1 MPKSLDD
8 AIGRIEAAESL
19 DRPAY
24 AIGKAISR
32 TGQLGGRPT
41 KALANTLHGRPYG
54 HPVHPLIV
62 AIPIG
67 TWTLA
72 LGLDLLAAVGLLDR
86 RSTSRAADLAL
97 TAGSAGAAAAIA
109 TGLADWQHLNG
120 RDKRVGL
127 VHGTVNIT
135 ALGLNLWSG
144 SLRRQ
149 GHRGAGVLASA
160 AAYATMTIGG
170 YLGGHLV
177 YRRRAAVDHA
187 DRSPVPREFTAVAK
201 LADLPE
207 DKPYRVGVWD
217 EVARSEV
224 GIVLVRQG
232 DQVHAMGARCA
243 HAGGPLD
250 QGWVLN
256 GTLVCPWHGSQFDL
270 RTGQPATGPSTCP
283 QPRYQ
288 VRLTDGAVEL
298 RREQEPG
305 DHVVTSASLAHEPDA
320 SRVGKPDS
328 FPGQDADARGS
339 QSATAVLYE
348 HHELMRRMFERMLA
362 TSGGA
367 DAGRHELMRALAA
380 ELDIHEVIED
390 AIFYPAVRRVSED
403 TEIAYAEHGVL
414 ADLLAQTVK
423 FPLGGQE
430 FEAHLTAL
438 QAAFLHHAGSEEKS
452 MFKEAARLSESRLLE
467 LGAELEHLL
476 EKERTSRVR
485 KAFRALKISLL
496 EKV

>member
-1 MPKSLDD
+1 MPKSLD
-8 AIGRIEAAESL
+8 ALIGRIEAAESL

-32 TGQLGGRPT
+32 TGQLGGRPGKT
-41 KALANTLHGRPYG
+41 VANTLHGRPYG
-54 HPVHPLIV
+54 HPVHPMIV

-72 LGLDLLAAVGLLDR
+72 FGLDLLGAVGLLR
-86 RSTSRAADLAL
+86 HRSTIRAADVAL
-97 TAGSAGAAAAIA
+97 TAGSVGATAAIA
-109 TGLADWQHLNG
+109 TGLADWLALNG

-135 ALGLNLWSG
+135 TLGLNLWSG
-144 SLRRQ
+144 RLRRQ
-149 GHRGAGVLASA
+149 ERRAAGIWVSA

-187 DRSPVPREFTAVAK
+187 DRSPVPREFTAVATF
-201 LADLPE
+201 ASLPE
-207 DKPYRVGVWD
+207 NKPYRVAVWD
-217 EVARSEV
+217 EVAHSEI
-224 GIVLVRQG
+224 GIALVRQG

-250 QGWVLN
+250 EGWVLN
-256 GTLVCPWHGSQFDL
+256 GTLVCPWHGSRFDL
-270 RTGQPATGPSTCP
+270 KTGQPATGPSTCP
-283 QPRYQ
+283 QPRYE
-288 VRLTDGAVEL
+288 VRLQDGVVEL

-320 SRVGKPDS
+320 VRVSKPDT
-328 FPGQDADARGS
+328 FPGQDADASAPRT
-339 QSATAVLYE
+339 ATAVLYE

-362 TSGGA
+362 APSA
-367 DAGRHELMRALAA
+367 DAQRHELMRTLAA

-390 AIFYPAVRRVSED
+390 AIFYPAVRTVSED

-423 FPLGGQE
+423 FPLGSQE

-452 MFKEAARLSESRLLE
+452 MFKEAARLSERRLLE

-476 EKERTSRVR
+476 EKERTSQARR
-485 KAFRALKISLL
+485 AFRALKISLL
-496 EKV
+496 EKI

>member
-1 MPKSLDD
+1 M
-8 AIGRIEAAESL
+8 IGRIEAAEHL

-24 AIGKAISR
+24 ALGKAISR
-32 TGQLGGRPT
+32 TAQLGGRPGKT
-41 KALANTLHGRPYG
+41 VADMLHGRPYG

-72 LGLDLLAAVGLLDR
+72 FGLDLLGVVGLSR
-86 RSTSRAADLAL
+86 QGSTARAADLAL
-97 TAGSAGAAAAIA
+97 AAGSAGAAAAIT
-109 TGLADWQHLNG
+109 TGLADWLHLNG

-127 VHGTVNIT
+127 VHGTVNVT
-135 ALGLNLWSG
+135 TLALNLWSG
-144 SLRRQ
+144 RLRRRDR
-149 GHRGAGVLASA
+149 RGAGVLVSA

-187 DRSPVPREFTAVAK
+187 DRSPVPREFTAVATF
-201 LADLPE
+201 ADLPE
-207 DKPYRVGVWD
+207 NKPHRVAVWD
-217 EVARSEV
+217 EVKRSEV
-224 GIVLVRQG
+224 GIALVRQG
-232 DQVHAMGARCA
+232 GRVHAMGARCA
-243 HAGGPLD
+243 HAGGPLEE
-250 QGWVLN
+250 GWVLN
-256 GTLVCPWHGSQFDL
+256 GTLVCPWHGSRFDL
-270 RTGQPATGPSTCP
+270 ETGQPAAGPSTCP
-283 QPRYQ
+283 QPRYE
-288 VRLTDGAVEL
+288 VRLRDGVVEL

-320 SRVGKPDS
+320 VGLDKPDS
-328 FPGQDADARGS
+328 FPGQDAPAPR
-339 QSATAVLYE
+339 SATAVLYE

-362 TSGGA
+362 STGA
-367 DAGRHELMRALAA
+367 DAQRHDLMRALAA

-390 AIFYPAVRRVSED
+390 AIFYPAVRSVSED

-423 FPLGGQE
+423 FPLGSEE
-430 FEAHLTAL
+430 FETHLTAL

-452 MFKEAARLSESRLLE
+452 MFKEAARLSERRLLD
-467 LGAELEHLL
+467 LGIELERLL
-476 EKERTSRVR
+476 EKERTSRAR
-485 KAFRALKISLL
+485 RAFRALKISLL

>member
-1 MPKSLDD
+1 MPKSLDA

-32 TGQLGGRPT
+32 TGQLGGRPS
-41 KALANTLHGRPYG
+41 KALADTLHGRPYG
-54 HPVHPLIV
+54 HPVHPLVV

-72 LGLDLLAAVGLLDR
+72 LGLDLLAAAGLLR
-86 RSTSRAADLAL
+86 QRSTIRAADVALA
-97 TAGSAGAAAAIA
+97 AGSAGAAVAIA
-109 TGLADWQHLNG
+109 TGLADWLPLNG

-144 SLRRQ
+144 RLRRQ
-149 GHRGAGVLASA
+149 ERRVAGVLASA

-187 DRSPVPREFTAVAK
+187 DRSPVPREFTAVATF
-201 LADLPE
+201 ADLPE
-207 DKPYRVGVWD
+207 NKPHRVAVWD
-217 EVARSEV
+217 EVARSEI
-224 GIVLVRQG
+224 GIVLIRQG

-250 QGWVLN
+250 EGWVLN
-256 GTLVCPWHGSQFDL
+256 GAVVCPWHGSSFDL
-270 RTGQPATGPSTCP
+270 QTGQPATGPSTCP
-283 QPRYQ
+283 QPRYE
-288 VRLTDGAVEL
+288 VRLQNGVVEL

-305 DHVVTSASLAHEPDA
+305 DHVVTSASLAEEPYA
-320 SRVGKPDS
+320 VRVSRPDT
-328 FPGQDADARGS
+328 FPGQDADAPAPRT
-339 QSATAVLYE
+339 ATAILYE

-362 TSGGA
+362 TSGA
-367 DAGRHELMRALAA
+367 DAQRHELMRTLAA

-390 AIFYPAVRRVSED
+390 AIFYPAVQRVSED

-423 FPLGGQE
+423 FPLGSQE
-430 FEAHLTAL
+430 FGAHLTAL

-452 MFKEAARLSESRLLE
+452 MFKEAARLSEHRLLA
-467 LGAELEHLL
+467 LGAELEQLL

-485 KAFRALKISLL
+485 HAFRTLKISLL
-496 EKV
+496 ENI